1 MDSEGISNTHLP
13 RHGRKSFRNE
23 CPGGIAAAWQINP
36 SRHNL
41 NITMTSLDAGNSPV
55 KLICFFGT
63 YIGIFKWSN
72 YERAICVFFVCVHG
86 CRMLSGG
93 FPTFLSCIF
102 LHMFPSSSQHF
113 RATQEL
119 KYSLPTN
126 PSTTLQQV
134 RAAVQWLKSQGGPAW
149 PWWFDQERNGMVPQV
164 VS

>member
-41 NITMTSLDAGNSPV
+41 NITMTSLDAGNSPA

-72 YERAICVFFVCVHG
+72 YERAICVFFCVCAWLPNAFRRFSHIFVLHIPAYVSFKLPAFSRNAG
-86 CRMLSGG
+86 AEILLTNQS
-93 FPTFLSCIF
+93 FHHPTASASSRAVAEISRWTGLT
-102 LHMFPSSSQHF
+102 LMVWPGKKWDGAPS
-113 RATQEL
+113 R
-119 KYSLPTN
+119 
-126 PSTTLQQV
+126 
-134 RAAVQWLKSQGGPAW
+134 
-149 PWWFDQERNGMVPQV
+149 
-164 VS
+164 